1 MLRIIL
7 LIGNIVYLGL
17 TIYIIFSEIIHG
29 NPPAPGDPIFIFFI
43 PMMILFLLNIFIL
56 VIRKDAISLYSRRKK
71 LEEKIKIQ
79 EDENRLKKLKNKNQ
93 GQANGEI
100 EDLY

>member
-17 TIYIIFSEIIHG
+17 TISIIVFEIIHG
-29 NPPAPGDPIFIFFI
+29 NPLAPGDPIFIFFI

-56 VIRKDAISLYSRRKK
+56 VIRKDTISLYFKRKK
-71 LEEKIKIQ
+71 LQEEIKIQ
-79 EDENRLKKLKNKNQ
+79 NAENRLKKLKNKNQ